1 MKTMIRKLI
10 NSIGYDINRIPKDEI
25 DLYYKLYGKEN
36 VKNRRFYNI
45 GTGSFRHSAWT
56 NVDDKSNEHKNSNGI
71 EWDLMS
77 LAPIPLE
84 DNCAEIVYSSH
95 KVEHITDPAA
105 QNIFNESY
113 RILKKGGIFRV
124 TTPNIDLYFRA
135 YKENDR
141 YFFYWIDYCSI
152 PKNYKRVKL
161 NKPLNEASIQ
171 QIFLEEFA
179 TSASTLYED
188 GAPERITDDELDRVF
203 QEMEYEDALNYC
215 ISKCS
220 VTVQKRYP
228 EHHINWWNKN
238 KMFRM
243 LGIAGFENINLS
255 GYGQSFSPVLR
266 NTWKF
271 DNTNPKISL
280 YVEAIK

>member
-10 NSIGYDINRIPKDEI
+10 NAIGYDINRIPKDEM
-25 DLYYKLYGKEN
+25 DLYYKLYGMES

-45 GTGSFRHSAWT
+45 GAESFRHPAWT
-56 NVDDKSNEHKNSNGI
+56 NVDYKSNWQKKSIGI
-71 EWDLMS
+71 MWDLMS

-95 KVEHITDPAA
+95 MVEHITDPVA

-124 TTPNIDLYFRA
+124 TTPNINLYFRA

-141 YFFYWIDYCSI
+141 YFFYWIDHCSI

-161 NKPLNEASIQ
+161 NKPLNKASIQ

-188 GAPERITDDELDRVF
+188 GAPKRITDDKLDRVF

-220 VTVQKRYP
+220 IAVQKRYP

-243 LGIAGFENINLS
+243 LEIAGFENINLS

-266 NTWKF
+266 NIWKF